1 MKKCIYLIGLV
12 LGGLFTSCGS
22 ADLLTYDQ
30 LVPAEISF
38 PSDIRQIG
46 VVNNMPLRKAASQ
59 EDVPLAVV
67 SAEGVYATEALAG
80 ELADS
85 KYFDQV
91 IICDSALQT
100 EEVDLNIDPKLS
112 ESEIQTLTRD
122 LGVDL
127 LVSLERL
134 WVQIA
139 KKEVY
144 YPGWEIPVPV
154 IQSIITPVVRLYVS
168 GRPQPMNTITFTD
181 SLFWD
186 LGTPVT
192 EEMIVKES
200 SKLAA
205 RKISSRLVPSWIP
218 AERIYFSGGGGEMRD
233 AAILMQEGSWQE
245 AQNTWKGLYDRLRK
259 GKTKSKA
266 AYNIALSYEMLG
278 NIEEASQWVT
288 KALSQVPSGS
298 QEEHIMKL
306 YAEELNRRLTEVV
319 NLKVQMHRFND
330 NF

>member
-1 MKKCIYLIGLV
+1 MKKCIYLIGLL
-12 LGGLFTSCGS
+12 LGGLFVSCGS

-46 VVNNMPLRKAASQ
+46 VVNNMPLSKATSQ

-67 SAEGVYATEALAG
+67 SAEGVYATEVLAG

-91 IICDSALQT
+91 IICDSALQA

-144 YPGWEIPVPV
+144 YPGWEIPIPV
-154 IQSIITPVVRLYVS
+154 IQSTITPVVRLYVS
-168 GRPQPMNTITFTD
+168 GRAQPMHTITFTD

-186 LGTPVT
+186 LSTPVT

-205 RKISSRLVPSWIP
+205 SKISSRLVPSWIP
-218 AERIYFSGGGGEMRD
+218 AERIYFSGGGVEMRD

-245 AQNTWKGLYDRLRK
+245 AQDTWKKLYDRLRK
-259 GKTKSKA
+259 GKAKSKA

-288 KALSQVPSGS
+288 KALSQVPSDS